1 MKRDSYAHGASMR
14 ATGWG
19 ATHVPGRHPVFISIH
34 PSAAPVSSAG
44 DRLFS
49 STEGDGLDVA
59 ESRTG
64 TASSPMV
71 ASTRGLSRR
80 RPPREEPVVYHRVR
94 AGPPRG
100 DRGGPPEAATARVA
114 CRRDDP
120 PALRRRLQV

>member
-14 ATGWG
+14 STGWG

-64 TASSPMV
+64 TASSPTLV
-71 ASTRGLSRR
+71 DLRPKLAGTDALAALGLGRLAGWASPG
-80 RPPREEPVVYHRVR
+80 
-94 AGPPRG
+94 
-100 DRGGPPEAATARVA
+100 
-114 CRRDDP
+114 
-120 PALRRRLQV
+120 